1 MAPGTVDGPSNGSVK
16 PKEEEGS
23 AAAAAA
29 PSLFE
34 IDDSDLSRLLE
45 KPRHVNIERKRSFDE
60 RSFSEMSIN
69 MSPPRNN
76 FYKMSD
82 NSSRGFD
89 NLDGVYSPGRWTGTP
104 RSGYFEPHPI
114 VGDAWEAL
122 RRSMVNFRGQPVGT
136 IAALDNSSEELNYDQ
151 VDSFSLLLK
160 AFQMVLCLVNIY
172 YLHNTSSMMLLY
184 STLSL

>member
-1 MAPGTVDGPSNGSVK
+1 MAPGTADGPSNGSVK

-23 AAAAAA
+23 AQ

-34 IDDSDLSRLLE
+34 IDDSDISRLLE
-45 KPRHVNIERKRSFDE
+45 KPRTLNIERKRSFDE
-60 RSFSEMSIN
+60 RSFSEMSIT
-69 MSPPRNN
+69 MSPRNN
-76 FYKMSD
+76 FYRMAD

-122 RRSMVNFRGQPVGT
+122 RRSLVNFRGQPVGT
-136 IAALDNSSEELNYDQ
+136 IAALDNSSEDLNYDQ
-151 VDSFSLLLK
+151 VMFFFSSFASSLNCPSLGSFQYLLNNE
-160 AFQMVLCLVNIY
+160 L
-172 YLHNTSSMMLLY
+172 
-184 STLSL
+184 

>member
-1 MAPGTVDGPSNGSVK
+1 MAPSTVDGSSNGLVK

-23 AAAAAA
+23 T
-29 PSLFE
+29 PLFE

-45 KPRHVNIERKRSFDE
+45 KPRTLNIERKRSFDE
-60 RSFSEMSIN
+60 RSFSEMSITL
-69 MSPPRNN
+69 SPPRNN
-76 FYKMSD
+76 NFYRMSD

-114 VGDAWEAL
+114 VGEAWEAL
-122 RRSMVNFRGQPVGT
+122 RRSLVNFRGQPVGT

-151 VDSFSLLLK
+151 VKSVYRLVVFTICMMHDIRLL
-160 AFQMVLCLVNIY
+160 FVQVNWSICAVFCAIVCK
-172 YLHNTSSMMLLY
+172 T
-184 STLSL
+184 